1 MRVYERIKEVKKDSW
16 MYGGTK
22 KRHGEPEQLLS
33 TGSATWWLRATMEW
47 RGMRGRRQR
56 GSAEAVAGL
65 PGDAWNGA
73 GAGAGLGWRSN
84 DDQRRCCCGSRENR
98 GGRKG
103 KKHPRVL
110 STIIGTIGTSL

>member
-1 MRVYERIKEVKKDSW
+1 MCS
-16 MYGGTK
+16 GTK

-33 TGSATWWLRATMEW
+33 TGGATWWLRATAER

-65 PGDAWNGA
+65 PGDAWSGA
-73 GAGAGLGWRSN
+73 GVGVGLERCGNS
-84 DDQRRCCCGSRENR
+84 DQQRCCCGSRENR

-103 KKHPRVL
+103 KNILGSYLQLQELQGLHCKTKLP
-110 STIIGTIGTSL
+110 TILKLK